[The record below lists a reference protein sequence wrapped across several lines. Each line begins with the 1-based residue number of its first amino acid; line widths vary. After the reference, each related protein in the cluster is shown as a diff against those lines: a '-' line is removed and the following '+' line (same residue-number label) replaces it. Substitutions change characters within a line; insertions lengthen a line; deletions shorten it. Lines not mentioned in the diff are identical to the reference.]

1 MTHSSRVA
9 NQVEMI
15 DLVLE
20 EQSKMIDNEIKFEK
34 HDESSRKKAKQD
46 KAEVK
51 KKEKRKK
58 KEEEKPK
65 KKKVKA
71 T

>member
-20 EQSKMIDNEIKFEK
+20 EQSKMRERGGGET
-34 HDESSRKKAKQD
+34 E
-46 KAEVK
+46 
-51 KKEKRKK
+51 
-58 KEEEKPK
+58 KEESESNESEEKNERR
-65 KKKVKA
+65 
-71 T
+71 